1 MTGACNR
8 VVKRVSRVIVPAEAA
23 KSSCS
28 CRAIYMEMQLPAAIF
43 RAGIVVCIILLLP
56 FLLFLL
62 LFLRLFSLII
72 LLQGLSERIKS

>member
-1 MTGACNR
+1 
-8 VVKRVSRVIVPAEAA
+8 
-23 KSSCS
+23 
-28 CRAIYMEMQLPAAIF
+28 MEMQLPVAIF
-43 RAGIVVCIILLLP
+43 RAGIVVCIIFLLP